1 MLGGSLVYAS
11 RKAIAA
17 QKARDI
23 FVREFPE
30 YTHLN
35 FTDFL
40 GISPREMKRRLEIY
54 AAIQDESDRD
64 ILNISPLDLLRR
76 WR

>member
-1 MLGGSLVYAS
+1 MYAS
-11 RKAIAA
+11 RKAIDA
-17 QKARDI
+17 QKARNI

-30 YTHLN
+30 YAHLK

-40 GISPREMKRRLEIY
+40 EISSREMKRRLEIF
-54 AAIQDESDRD
+54 AAIQEDSDRD